1 MNIGKRIGLGFA
13 APLAILLAVSAL
25 ACWTTYRLIDT
36 AWWVTHT
43 HQVLE
48 NLEALMS
55 TLKDAE
61 TGQRGYLLTD
71 KESYLEPYQ
80 KARESWK
87 KPFDALS
94 TLTKDNKAQQDR
106 LAELQPLIE

>member
-13 APLAILLAVSAL
+13 APLAILLVVAVL
-25 ACWTTYRLIDT
+25 ACWTTYRLLDT
-36 AWWVTHT
+36 AWWVDHT

-48 NLEALMS
+48 NLEALLS

-71 KESYLEPYQ
+71 KDSYLEPFQ
-80 KARESWK
+80 KAHDAWK

-94 TLTKDNKAQQDR
+94 VLTKDNKGAAGPAGRARAGD
-106 LAELQPLIE
+106 